1 METKKYNVFISYS
14 RKDYVDEQK
23 NVIPGNVV
31 STIKERLTAEGIT
44 YWFDE
49 EGIYSGQ
56 NFIDKIVTN
65 IELSQIF
72 VFLSTANSNNSHWT
86 CKEIASAD
94 EFGKHIIPVRV
105 DKTPYNKKVMFRIAD
120 LSYIEYYTNPEKGLN
135 DLVASIKSHIE
146 QIEAENRR
154 KREEVQKREEEK
166 KRLEEAAKKKKFE
179 EEMRLQKEQ
188 EKVIADI
195 KLKCTKLNNEETKL
209 ELDRENLLLSAE
221 RIFDKK
227 EKKSLTDFIIESSPI
242 RIKCSKEKEELQK
255 EITESQLTIEKLN
268 KQISEYQEQ
277 ISTIKKEKGAACAQT
292 KELNK
297 NNGEEKKKNSLP
309 SWAILI
315 IIFFMGF
322 IIGKSLSSH
331 RTEDKDTVKN
341 QPLSYNISEYE
352 NVDTVNSQIDLRIA
366 CVNSTNGSIR
376 YFKGNKWNKL
386 SGNHPYRKIGL
397 YFRAD
402 NKKEFIIAA
411 EDCSEGENFGYKF
424 GGYGTDFRN
433 VENYDTIA
441 SDVNTGYEDTKA
453 IIEQSAGKT
462 DRLGTSGTPAAEA
475 AWNYKANENDPMQW
489 YLPSITELKLIYKY
503 KKEINT
509 FLSEYFL
516 YANKIFDD
524 WYWSST
530 EYYSSS
536 SWVVNMSYGGSFN
549 GGRYHTGRVR
559 AVCCPVV
566 SAE

>member
-65 IELSQIF
+65 IEMSQIF

-255 EITESQLTIEKLN
+255 EITENHQTIENLN

-309 SWAILI
+309 SWAIMIISILLGI
-315 IIFFMGF
+315 IIGISF
-322 IIGKSLSSH
+322 SPNT
-331 RTEDKDTVKN
+331 TEDKDTVKR
-341 QPLSYNISEYE
+341 QSLSSNISEYE
-352 NVDTVNSQIDLRIA
+352 NVDIVNSQIDLRIA
-366 CVNSTNGSIR
+366 CVNSNDGSIH
-376 YFKGNKWNKL
+376 YFKGNEWNKQP
-386 SGNHPYRKIGL
+386 GNHPYRKIGL

-411 EDCSEGENFGYKF
+411 EDCSEGKKFKF

-433 VENYDTIA
+433 VENYGTSA

-462 DRLGTSGTPAAEA
+462 DRHGTSGAPAAEA

-503 KKEINT
+503 WNEINT
-509 FLSEYFL
+509 FLSDYFL
-516 YANKIFDD
+516 YANKLSND

-530 EYYSSS
+530 EYDSSS
-536 SWVVNMSYGGSFN
+536 SWFVGMTN
-549 GGRYHTGRVR
+549 GYSGYLNRNLTVRVR

-566 SAE
+566 SSAE